1 VYVVN
6 GPDQQVAKLQSYS
19 LGKLVLKIPQSWL
32 YSYMKQVTVRAFRG
46 MKRFIKFTTIWISQ
60 NLAIPFWMVGHI
72 HLSTNVYQDLY
83 EIITSIGLN
92 LVVFAGFIMD
102 YKLNT
107 KDNG

>member
-1 VYVVN
+1 MIART
-6 GPDQQVAKLQSYS
+6 QK
-19 LGKLVLKIPQSWL
+19 
-32 YSYMKQVTVRAFRG
+32 VRAFRG

-107 KDNG
+107 KDSG